1 MVKLNYS
8 IFPNSSK
15 YLRLTNMQKMHIG
28 LGNRNYMAKENKNEI
43 VIYKDQDGPA
53 VIVNFEKETA
63 WLSTSQMAQLF
74 QKDDNTIATHIRH
87 VYAEKELDREKTS
100 LKKANTRNTSIG
112 SNKPTIYYNLD
123 VIISVGY
130 RVKSQNGT
138 RFRIWATTRLRDYLL
153 KGYAINKDRLSE
165 NKDAKVKELQ
175 SAVKLIQNAI
185 QNNKLEGYEKEVLN
199 IITDYASTWTMLYQ
213 YDEQKIL
220 PETETKKTVSVL
232 DYDKVT
238 KSIERFRARLIK
250 DKQASDLFGKEQGEK
265 LKALLGNVE
274 QTFAKKQLYKSF
286 EEKAAHLLYF
296 AIKDHPFADGNKR
309 IGALMFMLYLIENNR
324 VYNKKGE
331 RIINDNALTAI
342 ALLIAES
349 KPDQKEV
356 MTKLVAS
363 LIAKK

>member
-1 MVKLNYS
+1 MN
-8 IFPNSSK
+8 N
-15 YLRLTNMQKMHIG
+15 Q
-28 LGNRNYMAKENKNEI
+28 NKKTGEI
-43 VIYKDQDGPA
+43 VIFKASEGPS
-53 VIVNFEKETA
+53 IKVNFVDDTVWLNQHQLAELFGKDRDTISEHIQNIYKEA
-63 WLSTSQMAQLF
+63 ELSQNRTTRKFRVVQTEG
-74 QKDDNTIATHIRH
+74 KRK
-87 VYAEKELDREKTS
+87 VERE
-100 LKKANTRNTSIG
+100 IEF
-112 SNKPTIYYNLD
+112 YNLD
-123 VIISVGY
+123 MIISVGY
-130 RVKSQNGT
+130 RVNSKRGT
-138 RFRIWATTRLRDYLL
+138 QFRIWATTRLRDYLL

-175 SAVKLIQNAI
+175 SAVKLIQTAI

-213 YDEQKIL
+213 YDEQKLL
-220 PETETKKTVSVL
+220 PESETKKTVSAL
-232 DYDKVT
+232 DYEKVI

-250 DKQASDLFGKEQGEK
+250 DKQASDLFGKEVGEK

-274 QTFAKKQLYKSF
+274 QTFSKKQLYSSF

-309 IGALMFMLYLIENNR
+309 IGSLMFMLYLIENNR

-331 RIINDNALTAI
+331 RIINDNALTAL

>member
-1 MVKLNYS
+1 
-8 IFPNSSK
+8 
-15 YLRLTNMQKMHIG
+15 MQKMHIG
-28 LGNRNYMAKENKNEI
+28 LGKGDSMQEENKNEI
-43 VIYKDQDGPA
+43 VIYKESQGPA
-53 VIVNFEKETA
+53 IVVKFEGETV
-63 WLSTSQMAQLF
+63 WLTLQQMAELF
-74 QKDDNTIATHIRH
+74 ERDKSVVSKHISNIYKESELSKHSTVAKNATVQIEGKRR
-87 VYAEKELDREKTS
+87 VERE
-100 LKKANTRNTSIG
+100 IEF
-112 SNKPTIYYNLD
+112 YNLD
-123 VIISVGY
+123 MIISVGY
-130 RVKSQNGT
+130 RVNSKRGT
-138 RFRIWATTRLRDYLL
+138 QFRIWATTRLRDYLL
-153 KGYAINKDRLSE
+153 KGYAINKDRLTE

-175 SAVKLIQNAI
+175 SAVKLIQTAI

-213 YDEQKIL
+213 YDEQKLL
-220 PETETKKTVSVL
+220 PESETKKSVSAL
-232 DYDKVT
+232 DYEKVN

-250 DKQASDLFGKEQGEK
+250 DKQASDLFGKEVGDK

>member
-1 MVKLNYS
+1 M
-8 IFPNSSK
+8 
-15 YLRLTNMQKMHIG
+15 RNMQKMHIG
-28 LGNRNYMAKENKNEI
+28 LGKQNFMAAENKNEI

-53 VIVNFEKETA
+53 VIVSFGKETV
-63 WLSTSQMAQLF
+63 WLSQADMVNLF
-74 QKDDNTIATHIRH
+74 QKNQQTISEHIRNI
-87 VYAEKELDREKTS
+87 YKEKELDEEKTT
-100 LKKANTRNTSIG
+100 LKQANTGNSGIG
-112 SNKPTIYYNLD
+112 TNKPTIFYNLD

-185 QNNKLEGYEKEVLN
+185 QNNKLDGYEKEVLN

-213 YDEQKIL
+213 YDEQKLL

-232 DYDKVT
+232 DYDKVI
-238 KSIERFRARLIK
+238 KSIERFRTRLIK
-250 DKQASDLFGKEQGEK
+250 DKQAGDLFGKEQGEK

-274 QTFAKKQLYKSF
+274 QTFAKKNLYRSF

>member
-1 MVKLNYS
+1 MK
-8 IFPNSSK
+8 
-15 YLRLTNMQKMHIG
+15 
-28 LGNRNYMAKENKNEI
+28 AENKNEI
-43 VIYKDQDGPA
+43 VIYKDIQGPT
-53 VIVNFEKETA
+53 IVVKFEGDTV
-63 WLSTSQMAQLF
+63 WLSQAQMAELF
-74 QKDDNTIATHIRH
+74 QRDQTVISRHISSI
-87 VYAEKELDREKTS
+87 YKEKELNESETS
-100 LKKANTRNTSIG
+100 LKQANMQKMHTG
-112 SNKPTIYYNLD
+112 LNKPTTFYNLD

-138 RFRIWATTRLRDYLL
+138 RFRIWATTRLRDYLI
-153 KGYAINKDRLSE
+153 KGYAINKERLVES
-165 NKDAKVKELQ
+165 KDAKVKELQ
-175 SAVKLIQNAI
+175 SAVKLIQTAI

-213 YDEQKIL
+213 YDEQKLL
-220 PETETKKTVSVL
+220 PETETKKSVYAL
-232 DYDKVT
+232 DYEKVN

-250 DKQASDLFGKEQGEK
+250 DKQASDLFGKEQGDK
-265 LKALLGNVE
+265 LKALLGNIE
-274 QTFAKKQLYKSF
+274 QTFSKKQLYKSF

-309 IGALMFMLYLIENNR
+309 IGSLMFMLYLIENNR